1 MFKPSLHIHQRR
13 IAAAIAA
20 LMSLTACSSMQQAN
34 TLKTATVD
42 EINQAKAK
50 PIETPVVIARSGA
63 WLAGAKVA
71 VAKPTLPILDKEF
84 AYHPTSAVGLS
95 DIASWITQTTGMP
108 VDVSELQGATTG
120 SNNSQAGMLGV
131 GQGNQTNGMINSAQF
146 GQSSPYPTGTGAMN
160 GQPVRESMWRMNV
173 NYDGKLSGLLDVAA
187 NKAGGWW
194 RVEEGRIIFFK
205 TLTKTFYLAAPS
217 QKFVG
222 TETLSTA
229 TGGSSGSSSGSTSS
243 SGSST
248 TSASSSTNISTYT
261 FDLWADL
268 EKTAKAVG
276 AGAQIAANPSTGT
289 ITATGTPS
297 QVRQVEEWAKQQNE
311 KLSQQV
317 AITIRMFTVKLAS
330 EDYYS
335 WDPSVVF
342 KSTGGVLSSTLTG
355 AQVPTIA
362 SGLSPAALGLSVGGS
377 GAYNGSTA
385 AYKALSTLGDITETM
400 NETVVALNA
409 HPTPMQLV
417 NSQGYICNVS
427 ASQTAN
433 VGTTSTITQ
442 CNLTTGFSA
451 LFVPNVVNGK
461 VILEMKITNSTNN
474 GFTST
479 PPQNGSYVQ
488 TANVDNYKFEQ
499 PVSLTPGDALLLTS
513 LQRDT
518 GSKSN
523 SGVGSAYNPIFGGG
537 ASGARGKT
545 MVAIMVSAKIL

>member
-1 MFKPSLHIHQRR
+1 MFNPSLNMSRRR
-13 IAAAIAA
+13 IAASIAA

-34 TLKTATVD
+34 TLKTATLD

-50 PIETPVVIARSGA
+50 PIETPVVISRSGA

-131 GQGNQTNGMINSAQF
+131 GQVNQPNGMINNAQF

-160 GQPVRESMWRMNV
+160 GQPVRESMWRMNI

-205 TLTKTFYLAAPS
+205 TLTKTFFLAAPS
-217 QKFVG
+217 QKFIG
-222 TETLSTA
+222 TETLVTA
-229 TGGSSGSSSGSTSS
+229 TGGGAGSSSGSTSS
-243 SGSST
+243 SGSNT
-248 TSASSSTNISTYT
+248 TATSSSSNISTYT

-268 EKTAKAVG
+268 EKTAKAVA
-276 AGAQIAANPSTGT
+276 AGAQIAANASTGT
-289 ITATGTPS
+289 ITVTGTPA
-297 QVRQVEEWAKQQNE
+297 QVRQVEQWAKQQNE

-317 AITIRMFTVKLAS
+317 AITVRMFTVKLTS

-342 KSTGGVLSSTLTG
+342 KSAGGVMSGTLAG
-355 AQVPTIA
+355 PQVPTIA
-362 SGLSPAALGLSVGGS
+362 SGMSPGVLGLSVGGTGS
-377 GAYNGSTA
+377 YTGSTA
-385 AYKALSTLGDITETM
+385 AYKALSTLGNVTETM
-400 NETVVALNA
+400 NETFVALNA
-409 HPTPMQLV
+409 HPLPKQLV

-442 CNLTTGFSA
+442 CPLTTGFSA

-474 GFTST
+474 GFTTT

-488 TANVDNYKFEQ
+488 TANVDTNKFEQ
-499 PVSLTPGDALLLTS
+499 AVSLTPGDALLLTS
-513 LQRDT
+513 MQRDT
-518 GSKSN
+518 GAESN
-523 SGVGSAYNPIFGGG
+523 SGIGSAYNPIFGGG

-545 MVAIMVSAKIL
+545 IVAIMVTAKIL